1 MERRLIETML
11 SFSSEPCVVLNRGLH
26 VVAGND
32 LARSS
37 FALQAGDTF
46 LDWVLNAPREKRKLT
61 ACFGSTAQ
69 IRFAMQTEAG
79 QGLTACGWRLG
90 GAFQS
95 HDLIA
100 VKLVETLRIKTGFAN
115 MTTAHRSNLQRAK
128 RLHLQKIRLEQE
140 NQVLATQVETDP
152 MTGLLNARG
161 LHRMMEDAIAQRK
174 VFALFYIDMNGL
186 KVINDALG
194 HEAGDP
200 AIQTL
205 ARAIKENSR
214 DRDVA
219 ARIGGDEFALLAL
232 HVHSTNVLRDIGEA
246 IATTLAQHSV
256 ILPGER
262 VQQLSAA
269 MGIARYPDN
278 GDTIQDIEKAADRAM
293 YASKRMALTTVI
305 AGDPRNR
312 SIADALQSSIVGRPC
327 GP

>member
-1 MERRLIETML
+1 MERRLLETML
-11 SFSSEPCVVLNRGLH
+11 SFSSEPCVVLNRDLQ

-32 LARSS
+32 LARIS
-37 FALQAGDTF
+37 FTLQAGDAI
-46 LDWVLNAPREKRKLT
+46 LDWVSNAALEQRKLT
-61 ACFGSTAQ
+61 ACFGSTAHV
-69 IRFAMQTEAG
+69 RFALQTDAG

-95 HDLIA
+95 YDLIA
-100 VKLVETLRIKTGFAN
+100 IKLVETLRIKTGFAT
-115 MTTAHRSNLQRAK
+115 MTAAHRSNLQRAK
-128 RLHLQKIRLEQE
+128 RLHLQKKQLEQE
-140 NQVLATQVETDP
+140 NQVLATQAETDP

-161 LHRMMEDAIAQRK
+161 LHRIMQDAISQRK
-174 VFALFYIDMNGL
+174 LFALFYIDMNGL
-186 KVINDALG
+186 KAINDALG
-194 HEAGDP
+194 HEAGDQ

-205 ARAIKENSR
+205 AQAIQENSR

-219 ARIGGDEFALLAL
+219 ARIGGDEFALLTL

-256 ILPGER
+256 TFPGNR

-269 MGIARYPDN
+269 MGIARYPEN
-278 GDTIQDIEKAADRAM
+278 GDTIQALETAADRAM

-305 AGDPRNR
+305 AGDTRNR
-312 SIADALQSSIVGRPC
+312 SIADTLQSTIVGRPC